1 MNLTEIKNESRKLPL
16 IEEEKV
22 SGVLERLADLLEN
35 NVEVILKENARDL
48 EKIASDDPIFDRVK
62 LTEERIFSMVKS
74 VREIAGYN
82 SPVGLI
88 LEERTLKNGL
98 NLKKV
103 STPIGVVGV
112 IFEARP
118 NVVIDIFAL
127 CFKSRNACV
136 LKGGSQ
142 SEFSNE
148 ILVKLIKEA
157 LGEFGK
163 AVILLSN
170 EREIVAELLKADKF
184 VDVIVPRGGQGL
196 INFVRENS
204 KVPVIETGAGVVH
217 TYFDEF
223 GDLEKG
229 REIIFNAKTSR
240 VSVCNSMDTLIIHRS
255 RLNDLVELCKRL
267 EEFKVEIFADEDSFA
282 VLDGHYP
289 LLAHAN
295 EENFG
300 EEYLGYKM
308 SIKTLD
314 TINGAID
321 HINHYGSGH
330 SEAIVTENEGNKNLF
345 LKAIDAACVYVNA
358 STRFTDGGEFG
369 LGAEVG
375 ISTQKLHARGPMGIK
390 ELTSY
395 KWEILG
401 NGQVRL

>member
-255 RLNDLVELCKRL
+255 RLSELPELCKRL

>member
-1 MNLTEIKNESRKLPL
+1 MNLAKIRDESRKLPL
-16 IEEEKV
+16 IEEEKINA
-22 SGVLERLADLLEN
+22 VLERLADLMEKNSEAILAEN
-35 NVEVILKENARDL
+35 QKDL
-48 EKIASDDPIFDRVK
+48 AKIAEDDAIFDRVK
-62 LTEERIFSMVKS
+62 LTDERIKAMAKS
-74 VREIAGYN
+74 IREIAGYS

-88 LEERTLKNGL
+88 LEDRTLRNGL
-98 NLKKV
+98 QLKKV
-103 STPIGVVGV
+103 SVPIGVVGV

-148 ILVKLIKEA
+148 ILVKLIHEA
-157 LGEFGK
+157 LGDLRE
-163 AVILLSN
+163 AVVLLSN
-170 EREIVAELLKADKF
+170 EREVVAELLKADKF

-196 INFVRENS
+196 IDFVRENS

-240 VSVCNSMDTLIIHRS
+240 VSVCNSLDTLIVHRS

-267 EEFKVEIFADEDSFA
+267 EEFKVEIFADEDSFSA
-282 VLDGHYP
+282 LKHYP
-289 LLAHAN
+289 LLAHAS
-295 EENFG
+295 EGNFG
-300 EEYLGYKM
+300 QEYLGYKM
-308 SIKTLD
+308 SIKTVD
-314 TINGAID
+314 SINGAID

-401 NGQVRL
+401 SGQVRL